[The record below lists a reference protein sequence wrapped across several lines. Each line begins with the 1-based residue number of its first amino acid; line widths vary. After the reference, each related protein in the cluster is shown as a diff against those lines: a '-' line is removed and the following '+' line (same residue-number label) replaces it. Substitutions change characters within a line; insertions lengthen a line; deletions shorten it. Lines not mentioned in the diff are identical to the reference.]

1 MVGTFYSAS
10 SPDSEPFV
18 KIGTKISADST
29 VCIIEAMKVM
39 NEIKADI
46 SGENRRAPHRKRHR
60 GAIRRTAL
68 PREDGLI
75 SSPFHR
81 FRPATRGQGPCD
93 TPCSRTI
100 S

>member
-46 SGENRRAPHRKRHR
+46 SGEIVESSSKTAPPCNTANR
-60 GAIRRTAL
+60 
-68 PREDGLI
+68 
-75 SSPFHR
+75 SS
-81 FRPATRGQGPCD
+81 A
-93 TPCSRTI
+93 
-100 S
+100 